1 MYANF
6 HARKKPVPSSH
17 LVLLSFSVR
26 TRTGQAPTSLPVP
39 SWLHIPVRIRPT
51 SSPLFSYAAA
61 GLQTIRKNTAAASP
75 PHSAAVAAAFPT
87 RSWKFSSSSFHV
99 AQIHYCMQCVTLRH
113 FPPFLSSSKAC
124 NRNLQPTK
132 NSPFHPLF
140 RFLEVK
146 HFVW

>member
-1 MYANF
+1 MPISMPAKNLSRL
-6 HARKKPVPSSH
+6 AIS
-17 LVLLSFSVR
+17 SFSLSPYVH
-26 TRTGQAPTSLPVP
+26 APAKPQPVSPFRHDSIYLCESVQLTHP
-39 SWLHIPVRIRPT
+39 S
-51 SSPLFSYAAA
+51 FSYAAA

-75 PHSAAVAAAFPT
+75 PHSAAVAAAFPI